1 MSASDT
7 RRWHRKPEE
16 RPAEIIDA
24 ALAVFGTR
32 GLAGARLDEI
42 VERAGISKGTI
53 YLYFENK
60 DALFRAVVEQTVGT
74 LEGLARTEREGTA
87 EERLVSLAKDVW
99 AYLRTPAFQAIYRL
113 VLGELHRFPELARFY
128 SERVSGQVT
137 RRMGEI
143 LEEGV
148 AAGEF
153 RVVDA
158 LPTAR
163 MLMALFLTHAAWCE
177 RRGLFPWLAGESD
190 EQVRDQALEF
200 YLRSIRSD
208 GAVTLP
214 GDGPE
219 A

>member
-1 MSASDT
+1 MTAPDT

-24 ALAVFGTR
+24 ALAVFGSR
-32 GLAGARLDEI
+32 GLAGARLEEI
-42 VERAGISKGTI
+42 AERAGISKGTI

-74 LEGLARTEREGTA
+74 LESLAGTSRGGTA
-87 EERLVSLAKDVW
+87 EERLVSLAEDVW

-128 SERVSGQVT
+128 SERVSGRVT
-137 RRMGEI
+137 RRIAEL

-148 AAGEF
+148 SAGEF
-153 RVVDA
+153 RSLDPLA
-158 LPTAR
+158 TAR

-177 RRGLFPWLAGESD
+177 RREQFPWLAGSSD
-190 EQVRDQALEF
+190 GEMRDQILEF
-200 YLRSIRSD
+200 FLRSVRPD
-208 GAVTLP
+208 GAAASSGSGP
-214 GDGPE
+214 GE
-219 A
+219 